1 MTHTKLLHA
10 FALTLML
17 SARSIV
23 SDAAQEMAGVR
34 QMYDGMMRPDVEVK
48 TFEHSEELFPVRGS
62 GAGKC
67 DAAIAESKDASQKCG
82 LRIGGISQRV
92 RARTTTSLQPL
103 MIFNLNSDRSR
114 SVAACQSEAS
124 ESPYGVG

>member
-10 FALTLML
+10 FALTLIL

-48 TFEHSEELFPVRGS
+48 TFAHSEELFPVRVVERGS
-62 GAGKC
+62 AT
-67 DAAIAESKDASQKCG
+67 
-82 LRIGGISQRV
+82 R
-92 RARTTTSLQPL
+92 PL
-103 MIFNLNSDRSR
+103 LKAKTPLKN
-114 SVAACQSEAS
+114 VA
-124 ESPYGVG
+124 